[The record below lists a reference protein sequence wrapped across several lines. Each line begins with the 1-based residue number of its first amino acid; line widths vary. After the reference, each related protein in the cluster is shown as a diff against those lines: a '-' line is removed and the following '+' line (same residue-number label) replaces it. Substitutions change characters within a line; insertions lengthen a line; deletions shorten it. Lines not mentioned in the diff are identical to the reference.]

1 MLSVPATVEN
11 ARKIKRLAVKH
22 GLNIDAGIADILDSI
37 PPVTTIPGFAFT
49 LKDFQ
54 SEGVAWLEKQD
65 GCGLLA
71 DEPGTGKTVQVM
83 AYIHKC
89 NMIPA
94 LIVVPNTLKLNWRN
108 EIIAMTG
115 QRYQINIVGKN
126 YSKRQISKRA
136 IRNPNVIYSKNP
148 TPGCDIYIVNYDV
161 LGANCEEIESL
172 NIKFMAVDESH
183 KIKNPEAKRTQ
194 AMQRLAVGAYDVKLK
209 GGKRERKTFGRG
221 IGRVVLM
228 SGTPL
233 VNRPKELWTSVQTV
247 APWVP
252 EFSTWMRFGFRYCNP
267 RKTFAGW
274 DFSGASNTSELNAL
288 LNKHAML
295 RRIKADVLKDLPPKV
310 YRTLPL
316 EFDRREYDKVEAAF
330 NGVNWQAGMEA
341 IVRMGGNVAKSNDAI
356 VAIQKLRE
364 IAAYAKLESAVEW
377 IKDYTNEGEKLVVF
391 AHNRHV
397 IDTIKS
403 ELEKDP
409 DYQGAVGAIYG
420 GVSDEARADAVLDF
434 QNNPKVQIIIIGITA
449 GGFGLT
455 LTSAKAVAFIQ
466 LPWTPGEIG
475 QCVDRIHRIGQ
486 EADNVTIYNLVA
498 EGTIEEDMADML
510 IGKGQV
516 LDAVLDN
523 GRVVNTVDIKIA
535 GK

>member
-1 MLSVPATVEN
+1 M
-11 ARKIKRLAVKH
+11 
-22 GLNIDAGIADILDSI
+22 
-37 PPVTTIPGFAFT
+37 
-49 LKDFQ
+49 
-54 SEGVAWLEKQD
+54 
-65 GCGLLA
+65 
-71 DEPGTGKTVQVM
+71 
-83 AYIHKC
+83 
-89 NMIPA
+89 
-94 LIVVPNTLKLNWRN
+94 
-108 EIIAMTG
+108 
-115 QRYQINIVGKN
+115 
-126 YSKRQISKRA
+126 
-136 IRNPNVIYSKNP
+136 
-148 TPGCDIYIVNYDV
+148 
-161 LGANCEEIESL
+161 
-172 NIKFMAVDESH
+172 
-183 KIKNPEAKRTQ
+183 
-194 AMQRLAVGAYDVKLK
+194 
-209 GGKRERKTFGRG
+209 
-221 IGRVVLM
+221 
-228 SGTPL
+228 
-233 VNRPKELWTSVQTV
+233 QTV

-341 IVRMGGNVAKSNDAI
+341 IVRMRGNVAKSNDAI

-377 IKDYTNEGEKLVVF
+377 IKDYTDEGEKLVVF

-434 QNNPKVQIIIIGITA
+434 QNDPKVRIIIIGITA

-486 EADNVTIYNLVA
+486 EADSVTIYNLVA